1 MPCSL
6 SVPLQDLEQDIRFYF
21 SLCTQESELYMLN
34 IRERTGVL
42 FKRFSTLS
50 LLRLMRKAILGLLT
64 LQALTAAVLLVIAA
78 LGKRRKHEVN
88 FPHEPFEEVQVGENV
103 LKLYAYGRDLYDAM
117 LEAIDAA
124 QESIYL
130 ETYIWK
136 DDAVGLE
143 FQEHLAQKAEEGVA
157 VYVIFDSFGNLVV
170 PRTFKSSFHPAIH
183 VLEYRA
189 IRRPWQLLDPRRY
202 ALDHRKLLIVDGTTS
217 FIGGY
222 NLGALYAT
230 QWRDTHLRLR
240 GPGATE
246 LARAFIG
253 FWNRFCPADEQITE
267 RYHHQFDALIT
278 VSQNE
283 AMRASFPI
291 RDMYIAAIDE
301 AEQSILLTTA
311 YFVPDHMLLD
321 ALKAAVSRG
330 VDVRV
335 LIPWES
341 NHVVADWIAHSYF
354 TDCLKGGI
362 RIFGYRYTMLHAK
375 TCTIDGEWSTV
386 GTCNLDRLSLVGN
399 YEINLAVYS
408 TAFAQHMSVLF
419 AEDTAERFELTMEQ
433 WERRPWSIKVSE
445 RILAPLRFLM

>member
-50 LLRLMRKAILGLLT
+50 LLRLVRKAILGLLT

-78 LGKRRKHEVN
+78 LGKRRKHEVS
-88 FPHEPFEEVQVGENV
+88 FPHDPFEDVQVGENV
-103 LKLYAYGRDLYDAM
+103 LRLYTYGRDLYDAM

-136 DDAVGLE
+136 DDAVGQE
-143 FQEHLAQKAEEGVA
+143 FRMHLARKAAEGVA

-170 PRTFKSSFHPAIH
+170 PRAFKSSFAPPIH
-183 VLEYRA
+183 VLEYSA
-189 IRRPWQLLDPRRY
+189 IRHPWHLLDPRRY
-202 ALDHRKLLIVDGTTS
+202 ALDHRKLLIVDGTTR

-222 NLGALYAT
+222 NIGSTYAT
-230 QWRDTHLRLR
+230 DR
-240 GPGATE
+240 
-246 LARAFIG
+246 
-253 FWNRFCPADEQITE
+253 
-267 RYHHQFDALIT
+267 
-278 VSQNE
+278 
-283 AMRASFPI
+283 
-291 RDMYIAAIDE
+291 
-301 AEQSILLTTA
+301 
-311 YFVPDHMLLD
+311 
-321 ALKAAVSRG
+321 RG

-335 LIPWES
+335 LVPWIS
-341 NHVVADWIAHSYF
+341 NHVLADWVAHSYF
-354 TDCLKGGI
+354 TDCLQGGV

-375 TCTIDGEWSTV
+375 TCTIDGQWSTV

-399 YEINLAVYS
+399 YEINVAVYS
-408 TAFAQHMSVLF
+408 
-419 AEDTAERFELTMEQ
+419 E
-433 WERRPWSIKVSE
+433 
-445 RILAPLRFLM
+445 

>member
-1 MPCSL
+1 
-6 SVPLQDLEQDIRFYF
+6 
-21 SLCTQESELYMLN
+21 MLN
-34 IRERTGVL
+34 MRERTDVRS
-42 FKRFSTLS
+42 KRFSRVS
-50 LLRLMRKAILGLLT
+50 LLRLVGKVILGVVT
-64 LQALTAAVLLVIAA
+64 LQVLTAAVLLVIAA
-78 LGKRRKHEVN
+78 LGKRRKHEVS
-88 FPHEPFEEVQVGENV
+88 FPHQPFEEVQVGENS
-103 LKLYAYGRDLYDAM
+103 LQLYAYGRDLYDAM

-136 DDAVGLE
+136 DDAVGEE
-143 FQEHLAQKAEEGVA
+143 FQTHLARKAAEGVQ
-157 VYVIFDSFGNLVV
+157 VYVIFDRFGNLVV
-170 PRTFKSSFHPAIH
+170 PRAFKSSFDPLIH
-183 VLEYRA
+183 VLEYTA
-189 IRRPWQLLDPRRY
+189 LRRPWQLLDPRRY
-202 ALDHRKLLIVDGTTS
+202 ALDHHKLLIVDGKTS

-230 QWRDTHLRLR
+230 EWRDTHLRLR
-240 GPGATE
+240 GPGAAE

-253 FWNRFCPADEQITE
+253 FWNRFCPAHEQITQ
-267 RYHHQFDALIT
+267 RYHHPFDALIT
-278 VSQNE
+278 ISQNE

-321 ALKAAVSRG
+321 ALKSAVRRG

-335 LIPWES
+335 LIPWNS
-341 NHVVADWIAHSYF
+341 NHVVANWITHSYF
-354 TDCLKGGI
+354 TDCLRAGI

-375 TCTIDGEWSTV
+375 TCTIDGQWSTI

-399 YEINLAVYS
+399 YEINVGVYS
-408 TAFAQHMSVLF
+408 EELARQMSALF

-433 WERRPWSIKVSE
+433 WKSRPWYDKVSE
-445 RILAPLRFLM
+445 RILAPLRFMM